1 MARLREVSFVVR
13 KVGPWGFA
21 KKLVHEVNEDGV
33 MNMAAAVAFYW
44 LLALFPFF
52 IFLLTVLPLLPQRVQ
67 DRTMWHVYDWTYS
80 NLAPQAADTVSSNF
94 KALLEQPRAGLLSFG
109 LLATLWAASNGMN
122 ATMAALDKCYDVN
135 RPRPFWMQ
143 RLVSM
148 VITVCVVVAILLV
161 TALVPIGSLL
171 LKLFQ
176 SERWLGYVPSWAS
189 NATALWLINLG
200 RYSLGVFLVILIVS
214 SIYQFG
220 VSVRRRWTLITPGA
234 VFAVLGVI
242 VSGYGFNWYIQH
254 FGGASYAKT
263 YGALGGVIILLLLFY
278 FYAVVFLIGAEI
290 NSEIDYEIL
299 GHHHDE
305 TPDALPKLYG
315 KDDLA
320 KFRQQLLKRKAGRF

>member
-13 KVGPWGFA
+13 KMGPFA
-21 KKLVHEVNEDGV
+21 FLKKVVMEVNDDGV

-52 IFLLTVLPLLPQRVQ
+52 IFLLTVLPLLPRDAQ
-67 DRTMWHVYDWTYS
+67 DRTMNQVNIWTYS
-80 NLAPQAADTVSSNF
+80 NLAPQAADTVSANF
-94 KALLEQPRAGLLSFG
+94 KTLLAQPRAGLLSFG

-122 ATMAALDKCYDVN
+122 ATMAALDKCYDVDK
-135 RPRPFWMQ
+135 PRPFWIQ
-143 RLVSM
+143 RPVSIA
-148 VITVCVVVAILLV
+148 ITVCVVVAI
-161 TALVPIGSLL
+161 ALVMCLVPVASLVL
-171 LKLFQ
+171 RLFQ
-176 SERWLGYVPSWAS
+176 TERILGYVPGWAK
-189 NATALWLINLG
+189 NGLVLWLIDLV
-200 RYSLGVFLVILIVS
+200 RYSIGAFLVVLIVS

-242 VSGYGFNWYIQH
+242 ALGYGFNWYISH

-263 YGALGGVIILLLLFY
+263 YGALGGVIILLLVFY

-299 GHHHDE
+299 GHHHGE

-320 KFRQQLLKRKAGRF
+320 KFRNQLLKRKAGRL